1 MTSLNRLLGALLTL
15 RHICRMMG
23 NVELVDYQG
32 RKIVLSD
39 ESWQHI
45 KDDHPEISIDDIKNA
60 LLNPDEVRASNSNS
74 KVEIYYAIKTLK
86 PKARFRCVVV
96 KILDTGCFVS
106 SAMTTSKMK
115 SGKTIFQKK

>member
-1 MTSLNRLLGALLTL
+1 MR
-15 RHICRMMG
+15 

-74 KVEIYYAIKTLK
+74 KVEIYYAIKTPR

-96 KILDTGCFVS
+96 KILDAGCFVS
-106 SAMTTSKMK
+106 TAMTTSKMK